1 MVKLAIICLITFL
14 PCHDV
19 LAKQLYKYQDE
30 KGLWHFTD
38 QKPVSVKNVQQEQLT
53 VSAPKKLVQLVN
65 RGSRLHPRFYVVNDY
80 YGPVEIELSV
90 TKQENVSIYPR
101 PVVRL
106 ILPARSDT
114 FVMGIKAM
122 RERGWN
128 YQTLLKK
135 VVGDPTAIH
144 HSDFNYGQPTPSGK
158 AYKVSQGFYGKRSH
172 KREESRYAIDITLP
186 EGTPILAVRGGIIM
200 SVDQDFDVGGYEDK
214 YRNKANQVL
223 ILHDDGTVGVYAH
236 LLLESIPVSPGQ
248 RVKQG
253 QRIGLSGNTGFSSG
267 PHLHFEVQK
276 NSGMRAMSQPF
287 HFSDNITPDTG
298 VWLKGTSE
306 VTGN

>member
-1 MVKLAIICLITFL
+1 MTKILISCLLALLSTL
-14 PCHDV
+14 AS
-19 LAKQLYKYQDE
+19 AKQLYKFQDE
-30 KGLWHFTD
+30 NGRWHFTD
-38 QKPVSVKNVQQEQLT
+38 QKPTNTENVQQEQLR

-65 RGSRLHPRFYVVNDY
+65 RGSRLHPRLYVVNEY
-80 YGPVEIELSV
+80 YGPVEIQLSI

-106 ILPARSDT
+106 TLPARSDT
-114 FVMGIKAM
+114 FVMGIKAL

-128 YQTLLKK
+128 YQTRLKA
-135 VVGDPTAIH
+135 VVGDPAATHNAG
-144 HSDFNYGQPTPSGK
+144 FNYGQPTPSGK
-158 AYKVSQGFYGKRSH
+158 AYKVSQGFYGERSH

-186 EGTPILAVRGGIIM
+186 VGTPILAVREGIVM

-248 RVKQG
+248 TVKQG
-253 QRIGLSGNTGFSSG
+253 QPIGLSGNTGFSSG

-276 NSGMRAMSQPF
+276 NTGMRAMSQPF
-287 HFSDNITPDTG
+287 HFIGNVIPNTG
-298 VWLKGTSE
+298 VWLSGTSE
-306 VTGN
+306 VRVD